1 MAEAAVAEVSLII
14 VSKGAGKQVADE
26 IDKDNPGEKAGK
38 SVGDKMLGGI
48 GKALK
53 GGAIA
58 VGAIAVGGIGT
69 ALVKG
74 FSRLD
79 GIDQA
84 KAKLTGL
91 GHSGETVQL
100 IMDNALASVKGTAF
114 GLAEAGTSAANA
126 VAAGVKPGKDL
137 ERTLK
142 LVADA
147 STIAGT
153 DMGTMGA
160 IFNKAAAS
168 NKVQMD
174 VINQLH
180 DAGVPALAFLADK
193 MGVTAEEASK
203 MASKGQVS
211 FAIFQ
216 DAMEQG
222 LGGAAASSGATF
234 KGALDNMGAAMGRL
248 GADLLSGIFPE
259 IKDGFG
265 NLTTL
270 FDDLGPVA
278 KDVGKAIGETAKTV
292 GEGIKD
298 LVSGLTM
305 NKETRD
311 QFGSDL
317 EGLVKVGADVR
328 QAFETTG
335 EVIQNV
341 FGWVQANSGWLGPV
355 AVGAGAAAAAF
366 AAWNIA
372 LGIWSGITKA
382 AALVQAAFNAVMAAN
397 PIMLVIMAVA
407 ALVSGLVY
415 FFTQTEL
422 GQEIW
427 DNFTKFL
434 GEAWDNIVA
443 GFQAVVDFFVDAWN
457 NVANFF
463 SDAID
468 NIVSFVQDHWGLL
481 LSLLIGPMGL
491 AIQWIVEHWEE
502 ISDFFVSFYN
512 DTIKPIFDG
521 IGEVFT
527 WLHENVLV
535 PLVRGIEIG
544 FALMAAAAQWLYDN
558 AIKPVFEGIGRV
570 FTWLYE
576 SVVKPVFDGIA
587 AVFTW
592 IHDNVIAPIVAG
604 IDLYIR
610 AVGFV
615 FTWLYENAVKPAID
629 GITNVIVWIYENVI
643 KPVFD
648 GWVNIIN
655 GIGAIFTWLFENVS
669 VPVFE
674 GIANLITWI
683 QENVF
688 KPFGDFI
695 DSVMTGIGEVFTWLH
710 ENAVQPALDGIGKG
724 MQWVQDNVIQ
734 PVSQGITGFITGIG
748 ETVDSV
754 FGAIPGFMEKAF
766 NTAKD
771 LIKMP
776 INGIIDLINGAI
788 GGINSMAID
797 IPDWFPGDL
806 GGKTIGFNIP
816 KIPRL
821 AQGGIIS
828 KQPGG
833 ILANIGEGK
842 YDEAVVPLNRKFYDA
857 LEGNSSAPVAG
868 GDTINIHATE
878 RMSEAELAQRVQAE
892 RNWALRGA

>member
-14 VSKGAGKQVADE
+14 VSKGAGKQIADE
-26 IDKDNPGEKAGK
+26 IDKDDPGTKAGK
-38 SVGDKMLGGI
+38 SVGDKVLGGI

-53 GGAIA
+53 GGALA
-58 VGAIAVGGIGT
+58 VGAVAVGGIGT

-91 GHSGETVQL
+91 GHSGESVQL

-126 VAAGVKPGKDL
+126 VAAGVKPGAEL

-153 DMGTMGA
+153 GMGEMGA

-180 DAGVPALAFLADK
+180 DAGVPALAFLADQ

-203 MASKGQVS
+203 MASAGKID
-211 FAIFQ
+211 FATFQ
-216 DAMEQG
+216 DAMEKG
-222 LGGAAASSGATF
+222 LGGAAASSGDTF

-259 IKDGFG
+259 LKNGFG
-265 NLTTL
+265 DLTTL

-278 KDVGKAIGETAKTV
+278 KDVGKAIGETAKAV

-311 QFGSDL
+311 QFGDDL

-335 EVIQNV
+335 DVIKNV
-341 FGWVQANSGWLGPV
+341 FEWVQSNSSWLTPL
-355 AVGAGAAAAAF
+355 AVGAAAGAAAFTVWTLAVKG
-366 AAWNIA
+366 W
-372 LGIWSGITKA
+372 A
-382 AALVQAAFNAVMAAN
+382 AATSIADKVQKAFDATTRASVIGLIVTAV
-397 PIMLVIMAVA
+397 V
-407 ALVSGLVY
+407 ALVSALIW
-415 FFTQTEL
+415 FFTETDV
-422 GQEIW
+422 GKEIW
-427 DNFTKFL
+427 ANFTKFL

-457 NVANFF
+457 NIANFF

-481 LSLLIGPMGL
+481 LSFLIGPMGL

-527 WLHENVLV
+527 WLYENIVV
-535 PLVRGIEIG
+535 PFAKGLEIH
-544 FALMAAAAQWLYDN
+544 FAIMAAAAQWLYDN
-558 AIKPVFEGIGRV
+558 AIKPAFDGIGWI
-570 FTWLYE
+570 FNWLYE
-576 SVVKPVFDGIA
+576 NVVKRTFDGIGII
-587 AVFTW
+587 FTW
-592 IHDNVIAPIVAG
+592 IKDNVFTPFADFVKTTIEG
-604 IDLYIR
+604 
-610 AVGFV
+610 VGAI
-615 FTWLYENAVKPAID
+615 FTWLYENAIQPAFDLI
-629 GITNVIVWIYENVI
+629 GAIFEWIYENVI
-643 KPVFD
+643 LRIFN
-648 GWVNIIN
+648 GWVEMIN
-655 GIGAIFTWLFENVS
+655 GVGAIFTWLYENAIQPAFDLIGAIFEWIYENVILR
-669 VPVFE
+669 VFNGWVE
-674 GIANLITWI
+674 MINGVGAI
-683 QENVF
+683 
-688 KPFGDFI
+688 
-695 DSVMTGIGEVFTWLH
+695 FTWLY

-724 MQWVQDNVIQ
+724 MQWVQDTIIA
-734 PVSQGITGFITGIG
+734 PVSKGITDLMNGIG
-748 ETVDSV
+748 ETVDDV
-754 FGAIPGFMEKAF
+754 FGAIPGFMESAF
-766 NTAKD
+766 KTAKD
-771 LIKMP
+771 LIKAP

-797 IPDWFPGDL
+797 VPDWFPGDL

-821 AQGGIIS
+821 AEGGIIS

-857 LEGNSSAPVAG
+857 LSGSASSERREGDQITVMASPGMNGTEFA
-868 GDTINIHATE
+868 HAY
-878 RMSEAELAQRVQAE
+878 AAQRE
-892 RNWALRGA
+892 WEGRNE